1 MVLPGIG
8 SVEKA
13 MTSVQSD
20 VRNSQIF
27 SITKQDRKRLN
38 GHPGKVVWFTGLSGS
53 GKSTL
58 ANALEKELHAQGR
71 RTYILDGDN
80 IRQGLNK
87 DLGFTDAD
95 RVENI
100 RRIAEVAKL
109 MMDATDRKFNCMRP
123 SMARVLGFETCWTQA
138 V

>member
-1 MVLPGIG
+1 
-8 SVEKA
+8 

-80 IRQGLNK
+80 IR
-87 DLGFTDAD
+87 
-95 RVENI
+95 
-100 RRIAEVAKL
+100 
-109 MMDATDRKFNCMRP
+109 
-123 SMARVLGFETCWTQA
+123 
-138 V
+138 